1 MSEPLRCERAME
13 QIPARTRGVNS
24 VQCTVTE
31 FYVIAVI
38 PKSSFRGD
46 AERRTRNPELLRRFR
61 IRAGARPG
69 MTCLVQ
75 KGVARMSEPLRCER
89 AMEQHPSEHAHRAIE
104 CAVTVITVI
113 MSA

>member
-1 MSEPLRCERAME
+1 MSEPVRCERAME

-24 VQCTVTE
+24 VQCNVTE
-31 FYVIAVI
+31 FYIIAVI

-61 IRAGARPG
+61 IRAGTRPG

-75 KGVARMSEPLRCER
+75 KGVVRMSKPLRCER

-104 CAVTVITVI
+104 CAVTV
-113 MSA
+113 